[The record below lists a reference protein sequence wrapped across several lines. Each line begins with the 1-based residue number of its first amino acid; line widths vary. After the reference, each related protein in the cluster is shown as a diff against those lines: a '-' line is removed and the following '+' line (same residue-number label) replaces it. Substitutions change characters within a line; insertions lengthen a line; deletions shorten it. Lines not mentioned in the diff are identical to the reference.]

1 MDGTA
6 VARTV
11 ESMATSPVL
20 SITEM
25 RTGPRSDRKPTA
37 ASPGMPLFRDN
48 AEVPFADEPKLPA

>member
-11 ESMATSPVL
+11 ASMATSPVL

-25 RTGPRSDRKPTA
+25 STGPRSDRNPTA
-37 ASPGMPLFRDN
+37 A
-48 AEVPFADEPKLPA
+48 AEVEWELKVGKPARTPH